1 MSSIRV
7 GVVGAGYFGQFHAAK
22 YAAMPGVE
30 LVAVADIDPS
40 RARAVGREF
49 AVPALGSGRDMFES
63 VDAVSVATPA
73 ATHYAIARA
82 FLERD
87 IHVLVEKPIAMLT
100 DEANDLVRLAEKKGV
115 ILQVGHQERF
125 YFSRFDLPSL
135 VSEPTE
141 ITCRRAGPYTGRGTD
156 CSVVLDMMIHDLDLL
171 HQITA
176 VALQWVSGY
185 GERVRSDFDDLAD
198 VTLSAGDDC
207 VVRMFASRVHNRRE
221 RRLRICS
228 DEGTLE
234 IDFINQRFVHAPARA
249 EHGSIGVKAEADGSF
264 AHDWL
269 ADELSAFIASIRT
282 GRPPLVGGADGRRA
296 LETALLI
303 DRNLRAYPTAREA

>member
-1 MSSIRV
+1 MRSASPR
-7 GVVGAGYFGQFHAAK
+7 
-22 YAAMPGVE
+22 
-30 LVAVADIDPS
+30 
-40 RARAVGREF
+40 RR
-49 AVPALGSGRDMFES
+49 
-63 VDAVSVATPA
+63 

-87 IHVLVEKPIAMLT
+87 IHVLVEKPITMLT

-176 VALQWVSGY
+176 VALQW
-185 GERVRSDFDDLAD
+185 
-198 VTLSAGDDC
+198 
-207 VVRMFASRVHNRRE
+207 
-221 RRLRICS
+221 
-228 DEGTLE
+228 
-234 IDFINQRFVHAPARA
+234 
-249 EHGSIGVKAEADGSF
+249 
-264 AHDWL
+264 
-269 ADELSAFIASIRT
+269 
-282 GRPPLVGGADGRRA
+282 
-296 LETALLI
+296 
-303 DRNLRAYPTAREA
+303 